1 MKVIAKTFI
10 YGGISAVLL
19 ASMAVDETY
28 APMTNEEFMLQMML
42 IVFGIGATFIGFIMH
57 SMAE

>member
-1 MKVIAKTFI
+1 MKLIAKTFI
-10 YGGISAVLL
+10 YGGIAAVLL

-28 APMTNEEFMLQMML
+28 APMTNEEFMLQIML